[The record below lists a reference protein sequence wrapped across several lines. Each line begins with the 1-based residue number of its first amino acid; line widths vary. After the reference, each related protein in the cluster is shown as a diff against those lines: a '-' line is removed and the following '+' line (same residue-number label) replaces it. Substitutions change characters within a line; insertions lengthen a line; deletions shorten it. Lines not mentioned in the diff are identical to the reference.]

1 MFASKTRLVVLFMTA
16 ILVCS
21 VIVREVGAE
30 SCDPLLSKEICTD
43 GPTPKTDGGV
53 SIHAVHRDSEDD
65 NDDDTFKKLE
75 DNDQDNDDDDDDNP
89 EVVVL
94 GH

>member
-1 MFASKTRLVVLFMTA
+1 MVASKTRLVVLFMTT

-43 GPTPKTDGGV
+43 GPTPKTDGV

-75 DNDQDNDDDDDDNP
+75 DNDDNDDDDDDNP